1 MGSHGLFVIQADKY
15 CLLRIWGRIPT
26 IGSELPKFSRRYF
39 FTLSVVFLCF
49 MAAYAYAQF
58 PYDNLCLPDDPT
70 TGEPVRNFTDV
81 DLPLV
86 GDSKLFNVT
95 VTDPINYV
103 FCQQSQSWR
112 ESEGNSFPPN
122 PDRLQPDDS
131 SWMKRDA
138 DDDTSERLVAL
149 YAWTSFIFVIIFLG
163 VLFGG
168 STLLFVKSFFSGTY
182 EADGQNQ
189 LVDFSS
195 LPDKAA
201 FVPQIKLINRPFP
214 YLACDIDQLDQDLV
228 GWNDPGRSYDYY
240 NLIFDVPYPGMARK
254 KRIKG
259 NTRDTNQIQDQSEY
273 SVSVSERADRSTA
286 HKPIFSIIKHY
297 PPPWQ
302 QAIFD
307 SQKKEKKKEK

>member
-1 MGSHGLFVIQADKY
+1 
-15 CLLRIWGRIPT
+15 
-26 IGSELPKFSRRYF
+26 
-39 FTLSVVFLCF
+39 

-81 DLPLV
+81 NLPLLE
-86 GDSKLFNVT
+86 DSKLFNVT
-95 VTDPINYV
+95 VTNPINYV

-112 ESEGNSFPPN
+112 ESDGNSFPPS

-138 DDDTSERLVAL
+138 DDDTSERLVSL
-149 YAWTSFIFVIIFLG
+149 YAWTSFIFVIFFLG

-168 STLLFVKSFFSGTY
+168 STLLFIKSFYTGTY

-189 LVDFSS
+189 RVDFSS

-240 NLIFDVPYPGMARK
+240 NLIFDVPYPGMTRK

-259 NTRDTNQIQDQSEY
+259 NTRDTNYIQDQSEY
-273 SVSVSERADRSTA
+273 SVSASERADRSTA
-286 HKPIFSIIKHY
+286 RKPIFSIIKHY

-302 QAIFD
+302 QAIFET
-307 SQKKEKKKEK
+307 QKKEKKKEK